1 MRLLFA
7 GTPDVALAS
16 LDALVA
22 SRHDIVGVLT
32 RPPAP
37 AGRGRAERPSPV
49 HVRAVELGLPVVTA
63 DRLADPGVIAAVR
76 DLAPDCCPVVAYG
89 AMITAEARAI
99 PEYGWVNLHFS
110 LLPRWR
116 GAAPVQ
122 HAVLAGDRQAGA
134 TTFRIDAGLD
144 TGPTFGSVTE
154 TVGDRDTSG
163 DLLAR
168 LAVTGAGLLVETMDS
183 IERGDAEAQP
193 QPDRGVTL
201 APRIEV
207 GDARIGWIGTAQYV
221 DRFVRAMTP
230 APGAWTTLR
239 GERVKIGP
247 VEPIASADLAEGEIK
262 AQRDYVHVG
271 TGDGDVALGEVQA
284 HGKRAMPA
292 GDWARGLRLTP
303 GECFA

>member
-37 AGRGRAERPSPV
+37 AGRGRAERPSPIQ
-49 HVRAVELGLPVVTA
+49 VRAVELGIAVVNA
-63 DRLADPGVIAAVR
+63 ARLTDPDVIGAVR

-99 PEYGWVNLHFS
+99 PQHGWVNLHFS

-122 HAVLAGDRQAGA
+122 HAVLAGDRQTGA

-144 TGPTFGSVTE
+144 TGPMFGSVTE
-154 TVGDRDTSG
+154 TVGERDTSG

-183 IERGDAEAQP
+183 IERGDAQAQP
-193 QPDRGVTL
+193 QSDRGVTL

-207 GDARIGWIGTAQYV
+207 GDARIGWIGAAQYV

-230 APGAWTTLR
+230 APGAWTTFR
-239 GERVKIGP
+239 GERIKIGP
-247 VEPIASADLAEGEIK
+247 VQPIESADLAEGEIK
-262 AQRDYVHVG
+262 AQRNSVRVG
-271 TGDGDVALGEVQA
+271 TGDGDVVLGEVQA

-292 GDWARGLRLTP
+292 SDWARGLRLTP